1 MQNTYLKNM
10 PSLTIIV
17 PAYRKA
23 EILESFTEIV
33 IGTLKRLGFN
43 DLEILIITNTDKT
56 GVCDATPAVAKAL
69 ENKYFNIKAI
79 HNTEYVNLG
88 FKYRQG
94 IDLAT
99 KKYVTCI
106 LCDDEINEGVV
117 TTIFSHIG
125 EADVILSYTANM
137 EWRTLFRRMLSR
149 IFTRLCNFLFGLRVI
164 YYNGTSIYKR
174 ELLRSLDL
182 RNNGLAYNV
191 EAFVS
196 AIKSH
201 PQLTYKEV
209 PVILNQGKTSG
220 AAFKLNNVI
229 GIGKTLLI
237 LFHELFLGSS
247 RLKPTVGEIVS
258 KTIILCSV
266 VFVFFA

>member
-1 MQNTYLKNM
+1 MQNTHVKNM
-10 PSLTIIV
+10 PSLTVIV
-17 PAYRKA
+17 PAYKKA
-23 EILESFTEIV
+23 GILEPFTEIV
-33 IGTLKRLGFN
+33 IGVLNKLGFE

-69 ENKYFNIKAI
+69 AVRYSNIKDI
-79 HNTEYVNLG
+79 HNARYVNLG

-94 IDLAT
+94 VDLAT
-99 KKYVTCI
+99 KEYITCI

-117 TTIFSHIG
+117 TSIFSHIG

-137 EWRTLFRRMLSR
+137 EWRTLFRRILSR
-149 IFTRLCNFLFGLRVI
+149 IFTRLCNFLFGLKVI

-196 AIKSH
+196 AVKSH
-201 PQLTYKEV
+201 PDLTYKEI
-209 PVILNQGKTSG
+209 PVILSRGKPSG
-220 AAFKLNNVI
+220 FVLKPHNFIEV
-229 GIGKTLLI
+229 GKTLLR
-237 LFHELFLGSS
+237 LFWLVRFQPK
-247 RLKPTVGEIVS
+247 RLVKNTQS
-258 KTIILCSV
+258 
-266 VFVFFA
+266 